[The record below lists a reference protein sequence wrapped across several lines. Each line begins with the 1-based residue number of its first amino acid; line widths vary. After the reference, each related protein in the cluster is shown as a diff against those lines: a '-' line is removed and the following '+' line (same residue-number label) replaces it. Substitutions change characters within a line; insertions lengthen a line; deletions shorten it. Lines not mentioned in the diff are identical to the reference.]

1 MEKILL
7 NEQEYYDQFVQSSKA
22 FLNQELINK
31 IKNAN
36 LLIVGAGSIG
46 NPTAIE
52 AVRAG
57 FTNLTI
63 MDLDT
68 VEVGNLSRQHY
79 SVHQCGKNKAEATVE
94 NLRLINPYIRAQYVS
109 EGMTFENSNYY
120 IDTADIIIDAI
131 DIKSLDI
138 IFELH
143 KCAVMLRK
151 PVLVGYDLAGTAMV
165 VVYRYDKGK
174 QKPLEGKITDKSIIE
189 FNQVNRAY
197 KDGIISSDKFV
208 NYIYGAFNGPINPL
222 TVPVEQLKELIN
234 RKDDD
239 KTYQIGTTASVI
251 ASLMVEACRRILN
264 GEEVKKIITV
274 DIPGKVRK
282 SNPSIFTRLILLS
295 KVLPVMNIR
304 KKEIKLILNRIDG
317 INV

>member
-109 EGMTFENSNYY
+109 EGMTFEN
-120 IDTADIIIDAI
+120 
-131 DIKSLDI
+131 
-138 IFELH
+138 
-143 KCAVMLRK
+143 
-151 PVLVGYDLAGTAMV
+151 G
-165 VVYRYDKGK
+165 
-174 QKPLEGKITDKSIIE
+174 IE
-189 FNQVNRAY
+189 
-197 KDGIISSDKFV
+197 
-208 NYIYGAFNGPINPL
+208 
-222 TVPVEQLKELIN
+222 VE
-234 RKDDD
+234 
-239 KTYQIGTTASVI
+239 
-251 ASLMVEACRRILN
+251 VE
-264 GEEVKKIITV
+264 
-274 DIPGKVRK
+274 
-282 SNPSIFTRLILLS
+282 
-295 KVLPVMNIR
+295 
-304 KKEIKLILNRIDG
+304 
-317 INV
+317 